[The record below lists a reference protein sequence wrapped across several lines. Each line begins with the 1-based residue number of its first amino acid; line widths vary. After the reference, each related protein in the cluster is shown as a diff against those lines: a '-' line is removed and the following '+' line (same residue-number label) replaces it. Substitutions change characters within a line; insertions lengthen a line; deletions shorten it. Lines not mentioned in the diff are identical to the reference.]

1 MFSEGEVQDN
11 NENDEQE
18 MNSAMAKRKV
28 VDERKFKVVFEEKE
42 MKTIKEIKIVKDK
55 EKTQKKFRSRKLQDN
70 VQS

>member
-1 MFSEGEVQDN
+1 MYSKGEVQDY
-11 NENDEQE
+11 NEDDEQE

-28 VDERKFKVVFEEKE
+28 VDEIKFKGVFEEKE

-70 VQS
+70 F

>member
-28 VDERKFKVVFEEKE
+28 VDEIKFKGVFEEKE

-70 VQS
+70 V

>member
-1 MFSEGEVQDN
+1 MYSEGEVEDY
-11 NENDEQE
+11 NEDDEQE

-28 VDERKFKVVFEEKE
+28 VDEIKFKGVFEEKE

-70 VQS
+70 V

>member
-1 MFSEGEVQDN
+1 MYSKGEVQDY
-11 NENDEQE
+11 NEDDEQE

-28 VDERKFKVVFEEKE
+28 VDERKFKGVFEEKE

-70 VQS
+70 F